1 MVMERETWLME
12 EDRLEG
18 RRTFMLTV
26 LDEAGQPIDVIEGV
40 TSIIKYLSKY
50 EDEGDFSKSGVPDR
64 G

>member
-1 MVMERETWLME
+1 MERETWLME

>member
-1 MVMERETWLME
+1 ME

-26 LDEAGQPIDVIEGV
+26 LDEIGQPIDVIEGV
-40 TSIIKYLSKY
+40 ESIKKYLTSY
-50 EDEGDFSKSGVPDR
+50 EDGGDSNKSKVSDR